1 MDRMRIYETLQ
12 QLHLERERPRV
23 LFDPAVPHVYRSDA
37 ADLRRLETIVAAQEA
52 APDGWDCVISA
63 GKNGITCTL
72 A

>member
-23 LFDPAVPHVYRSDA
+23 LFDPAVPHVYRADA
-37 ADLRRLETIVAAQEA
+37 ADLRRLEVVVA
-52 APDGWDCVISA
+52 APDAARGAWDAVISA
-63 GKNGITCTL
+63 GENGITCTL